1 MSESPSA
8 PSYSFWQVLRV
19 AINLA
24 LRAIEEVRALS
35 RQPGPEGPR
44 GKDGEPGKLEAV
56 RAWREGLH
64 EEREVVTR
72 DGRTFQALRDTSQEP
87 PHDDWICI
95 AERGRDGQGLRV
107 RGTYEPG
114 ADYRAGDIVMRNSSS
129 FVALVDNPPGDCPGE
144 GWQLWAGAGKR
155 GKDGLPGLRGE
166 RGLPGEPAPI
176 FIGWRDD
183 LKSYMATPVFS
194 DGREGAPLNIRLYLE
209 QLLIERG
216 L

>member
-8 PSYSFWQVLRV
+8 PRYNFWQVARV
-19 AINLA
+19 AINTS
-24 LRAIEEVRALS
+24 LRAIDEVRALS

-155 GKDGLPGLRGE
+155 GKDGLPGTRGE
-166 RGLPGEPAPI
+166 RGLPGEPGAVQV
-176 FIGWRDD
+176 GWRVDPRA
-183 LKSYMATPVFS
+183 YAAVPVMS
-194 DGREGAPLNIRLYLE
+194 DGSEGAPLVLRDLFE
-209 QLLIERG
+209 QFHAETR
-216 L
+216 